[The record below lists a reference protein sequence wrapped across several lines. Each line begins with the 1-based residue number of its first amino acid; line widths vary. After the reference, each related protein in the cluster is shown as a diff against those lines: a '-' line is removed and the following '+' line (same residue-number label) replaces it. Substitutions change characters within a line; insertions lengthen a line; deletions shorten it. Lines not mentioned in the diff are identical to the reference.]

1 MHNYTREDILQLVEE
16 EDVAFIRLQFTDIF
30 GMMKNMAVTVSQ
42 LEKALDNR
50 CMFDVSSV
58 EGLSCEE
65 DSDMYLYPDPRTFE
79 IFPWRPQQGKV
90 ARLICDVY
98 RPDGTPYEVDPRY
111 VLKKAIAEAAEEGYT
126 MNVGPECEFFLFHT
140 DDDGLPTTLTHEKAG
155 YFDVGPLDL
164 GENARR
170 DMVLTLED
178 MGFEITSSHH
188 EIAPA
193 QHEIDF
199 RYDEALVTADNL
211 MTFKM
216 VVKTIAKRHGLHATF
231 MPKPRTETYGSGM
244 HINLS
249 LNRNGVNAFQ
259 SADDKNGLSREGYYF
274 IGGLMKH
281 IKAITCI
288 TNPTVNSYK
297 RFVPGYDA
305 PVYIGWSSKTRGP
318 LVRVPSGRG
327 ENTRIELRSPDSTAN
342 PYLALAVLLMAGL
355 DGIRNKIEPR
365 DSIDRNI
372 QKMTRQ
378 QREELKID
386 ELPRTL
392 KDAVDELEKDEFIQL
407 VLGKDLAEKII
418 RARRQ
423 EYQAYSMQ
431 VTDWEIANYLHRV

>member
-1 MHNYTREDILQLVEE
+1 
-16 EDVAFIRLQFTDIF
+16 
-30 GMMKNMAVTVSQ
+30 
-42 LEKALDNR
+42 
-50 CMFDVSSV
+50 
-58 EGLSCEE
+58 
-65 DSDMYLYPDPRTFE
+65 
-79 IFPWRPQQGKV
+79 
-90 ARLICDVY
+90 
-98 RPDGTPYEVDPRY
+98 
-111 VLKKAIAEAAEEGYT
+111 
-126 MNVGPECEFFLFHT
+126 
-140 DDDGLPTTLTHEKAG
+140 
-155 YFDVGPLDL
+155 
-164 GENARR
+164 
-170 DMVLTLED
+170 
-178 MGFEITSSHH
+178 
-188 EIAPA
+188 
-193 QHEIDF
+193 
-199 RYDEALVTADNL
+199 

-318 LVRVPSGRG
+318 LIRVPSGRG

-365 DSIDRNI
+365 HSIDRNI

-392 KDAVDELEKDEFIQL
+392 KDAVDELEKDEFIQQ

-418 RARRQ
+418 RARRK

-431 VTDWEIANYLHRV
+431 VTDWEITNYLHRV